1 MTASDKITF
10 TQQLLNNNA
19 KATDALV
26 GGFLTKA
33 QSVILRRYDPYKVT
47 GVMEVPEEYEVLQ
60 CELAAR
66 YFLRMGGEGEMAH
79 NENGVNRSYY
89 STNDEELL
97 REILPFA
104 KVVR

>member
-1 MTASDKITF
+1 MTASEKISF
-10 TQQLLNNNA
+10 TQQLLNNNP

-47 GVMEVPEEYEVLQ
+47 GALEVPEEYEVLQ
-60 CELAAR
+60 CELSAR
-66 YFLRMGGEGEMAH
+66 YFVRMGGDSELSH

-97 REILPFA
+97 REIIPFA
-104 KVVR
+104 KVM

>member
-1 MTASDKITF
+1 MTTSEKVAF
-10 TQQLLNNNA
+10 TQQLLNNNP

-33 QSVILRRYDPYKVT
+33 QSVILRRYDPLKV
-47 GVMEVPEEYEVLQ
+47 VNAIEVPEEYEVLQ
-60 CELAAR
+60 CELSAR
-66 YFLRMGGEGEMAH
+66 YFLRMGGEPEMLH

-97 REILPFA
+97 REIIPYA
-104 KVVR
+104 KVL